1 MIVSSILLDS
11 ASTILQTELHAI
23 YNGLCLAIDRG
34 FNNVVI
40 ESYSTIAIGLVEHD
54 NSPLHPYASLIKK
67 IKLFQKQQC
76 ANWLVKKDASSYVS

>member
-1 MIVSSILLDS
+1 
-11 ASTILQTELHAI
+11 
-23 YNGLCLAIDRG
+23 
-34 FNNVVI
+34 VVI

-54 NSPLHPYASLIKK
+54 TSPLHPYASLIKK